1 METTTVKTVFQFRRA
16 TTDEWESVNPILR
29 EGEPAY
35 DITAKKHKIGDGKS
49 KWNELP
55 YQEGTGVADKID
67 WENILNAPTNLSQ
80 FKNDLNIPDFN
91 YIDEKLAQK
100 ADVNHNHDG
109 VYQPVGDY
117 LTEETDPTVPG
128 WAKQAEKPTYNY
140 TEIEN
145 TPDLTEYVKTE
156 DLNSFAK
163 IEYVDSEIEKAKQ
176 GFEKYDDT
184 EIKNRIAANEE
195 SIKSLSGDGAGS
207 IKDTVSKAIAEVVSG
222 APEDFDTLKEVADW
236 IKNDTTGAAKMQS
249 DINELNKKIPFVE
262 ELEHR
267 AVFNRVEIGNVPTGT
282 LVNYYQDEVRVM
294 APSGTTWTANRENK
308 YYMSAK
314 LFAPS
319 NAKYFKESLAQQIT
333 DGTEYEFEGN
343 DFAGIDEHGCKY
355 SLVWFPIAELKDETW
370 SYLGALS
377 AIDKG
382 FIGWYWHADWY
393 DENHELIGSDII
405 RINLSNESCHSFEQP
420 YYMTKYATKD
430 SIKNPLNISGAT
442 SGQIVKIKTV
452 DSDGVPI
459 EWEAMDIPSG
469 SGLSGVESVNGKTGV
484 VELKASDIINTSE
497 EPNKVSV
504 VSDGTLEVNS
514 ITVDKIIQNENSE
527 IVFESDEL
535 IILGGNADG

>member
-1 METTTVKTVFQFRRA
+1 MATTVIKTVFQFRRA
-16 TTDEWESVNPILR
+16 TTDEWEIVNPILR

-49 KWNELP
+49 KWTDLH
-55 YQEGTGVADKID
+55 YQEGTGSADKID
-67 WENILNAPTNLSQ
+67 WENILNAPTKLSQ
-80 FKNDLNIPDFN
+80 FENDIDIPDAS
-91 YIDEKLAQK
+91 YIDEKLDQK
-100 ADVNHNHDG
+100 ADRNHNHDG
-109 VYQPVGDY
+109 VYQPIGDY
-117 LTEETDPTVPG
+117 LTEETDPTVPA
-128 WAKQAEKPTYNY
+128 WAKQAEKPTYTY
-140 TEIEN
+140 AEIEN
-145 TPDLTEYVKTE
+145 TPDLTLYATT
-156 DLNSFAK
+156 
-163 IEYVDSEIEKAKQ
+163 EYVDDEIEKAKQ

-195 SIKSLSGDGAGS
+195 TIKSLSGDGAGS
-207 IKDTVSKAIAEVVSG
+207 VKETVANAIAEVING

-236 IKNDTTGAAKMQS
+236 IKNDTTGAAKIQN
-249 DINELNKKIPFVE
+249 DINELNKKTPFIE

-267 AVFNRVEIGNVPTGT
+267 AVLDRVEIGNVPTGT

-294 APSGTTWTANRENK
+294 APSDTTWTANRENK
-308 YYMSAK
+308 YYMSVK

-319 NAKYFKESLAQQIT
+319 NAKYFKESLDKQIT
-333 DGTEYEFEGN
+333 VETEYEFEGN

-355 SLVWFPIAELKDETW
+355 SLVWLPIAELKDETW
-370 SYLGALS
+370 SYLGVLS

-452 DSDGVPI
+452 DPDGVPI

-469 SGLSGVESVNGKTGV
+469 SGLSRVESVNGKTGV
-484 VELKASDIINTSE
+484 VELKASDVINTSE
-497 EPNKVSV
+497 ESNKVSV
-504 VSDGTLEVNS
+504 ASDGTLEINS
-514 ITVDKIIQNENSE
+514 ITADKIIQNENSK

>member
-16 TTDEWESVNPILR
+16 TTDEWEIVNPILR

-55 YQEGTGVADKID
+55 YAEGSGGISGDIN
-67 WENILNAPTNLSQ
+67 WEQIVNAPTKLSQ
-80 FKNDLNIPDFN
+80 FENDLDIPDSS
-91 YIDEKLAQK
+91 YIDTKLEQK
-100 ADVNHNHDG
+100 ADKDHNHDG

-117 LTEETDPTVPG
+117 LTEETDPTVPA
-128 WAKQAEKPTYNY
+128 WAKQAEKPMYTYE
-140 TEIEN
+140 EIQN
-145 TPDLTEYVKTE
+145 TPDLSGYATT
-156 DLNSFAK
+156 D
-163 IEYVDSEIEKAKQ
+163 YVDSEIEKVKS
-176 GFEKYDDT
+176 GIEKYDDT
-184 EIKNRIAANEE
+184 DVKNRISANEK
-195 SIKSLSGDGAGS
+195 SIEALSGNGEGS
-207 IKDTVSKAIAEVVSG
+207 VKQTVADAIAEVVSG

-267 AVFNRVEIGNVPTGT
+267 AVLNRVEIGHVPTGT

-333 DGTEYEFEGN
+333 DETEYEFEGN

-405 RINLSNESCHSFEQP
+405 RINLSNESCHNFEQP
-420 YYMTKYATKD
+420 YYMIKYATKD
-430 SIKNPLNISGAT
+430 SVKNPLNITGAT

-452 DSDGVPI
+452 DSDGVPT

-469 SGLSGVESVNGKTGV
+469 SGLSGVESVNGKTGAV
-484 VELKASDIINTSE
+484 VLKASDIINTSTDS
-497 EPNKVSV
+497 NKVSV
-504 VSDGTLEVNS
+504 ASDGTLEVNS
-514 ITVDKIIQNENSE
+514 ITVNKIVQDEE
-527 IVFESDEL
+527 DEL
-535 IILGGNADG
+535 VIFGGNA

>member
-1 METTTVKTVFQFRRA
+1 MATTVVKTVFQFRRA
-16 TTDEWESVNPILR
+16 TTDEWEIVNPILR

-49 KWNELP
+49 KWTDLP
-55 YQEGTGVADKID
+55 YQEGTGSADKID
-67 WENILNAPTNLSQ
+67 WENILNAPTKLSQ
-80 FKNDLNIPDFN
+80 FENDIDIPDAS

-100 ADVNHNHDG
+100 ADINHNHDG

-117 LTEETDPTVPG
+117 LTEETDPTVPA
-128 WAKQAEKPTYNY
+128 WAKQAEKPTYTY
-140 TEIEN
+140 AEIEN
-145 TPDLTEYVKTE
+145 TPDLTLYATT
-156 DLNSFAK
+156 
-163 IEYVDSEIEKAKQ
+163 EYVDNEIEKAKQ

-195 SIKSLSGDGAGS
+195 SIKSLSGDGTGS
-207 IKDTVSKAIAEVVSG
+207 VKETVANAIAEVVNG

-236 IKNDTTGAAKMQS
+236 IKNDTTGAAKIQN
-249 DINELNKKIPFVE
+249 DINELNKKTPFIE

-267 AVFNRVEIGNVPTGT
+267 AVLNRVEIGNVPTGT

-333 DGTEYEFEGN
+333 DETEYEFEGN

-355 SLVWFPIAELKDETW
+355 SLVWLPIAELKDETW
-370 SYLGALS
+370 NYLGDLS

-405 RINLSNESCHSFEQP
+405 RINLSNEICHSFEQP

-452 DSDGVPI
+452 DSDGAPT
-459 EWEAMDIPSG
+459 EWEAIDVPSG
-469 SGLSGVESVNGKTGV
+469 SGLAGVESINGKTGAV
-484 VELKASDIINTSE
+484 VLKASDIINTSTDS
-497 EPNKVSV
+497 NKISV

-514 ITVDKIIQNENSE
+514 ITVNKIVQDEE
-527 IVFESDEL
+527 DEL
-535 IILGGNADG
+535 VIFGGNA